1 MRHRRI
7 GENLRFRLIGR
18 AGHANAG
25 DNVVLGGVRVTN
37 GFDIQQ
43 RLIRRTGE
51 QQLAFTHDQILAVGM
66 EAAFRDVDLPVQ
78 SQPLFI
84 LRHFQIAGQTRFQT
98 EGIETN
104 VVAYVNRQVAV
115 DRDTGALL
123 LNRLQIFIQHHFVR

>member
-1 MRHRRI
+1 
-7 GENLRFRLIGR
+7 
-18 AGHANAG
+18 
-25 DNVVLGGVRVTN
+25 
-37 GFDIQQ
+37 
-43 RLIRRTGE
+43 
-51 QQLAFTHDQILAVGM
+51 M